1 MTRTCVVAAGG
12 TGGHLFP
19 AQALAEEMARR
30 GWRIVLATDRRGQA
44 FAEHFPAEERLA
56 LDSATG
62 SGPFGL
68 LKAGVKIAAGVL
80 QARKAFRRLDASV
93 VVGFGG
99 YPSAPSLLA
108 AMSMGLPTLIHE
120 QNAVLGRTNRLL
132 AKRVGV
138 VASAFPTLGRLPEG
152 LKDRLEVVG
161 NPVRPPI
168 AALEDKP
175 YEAPGAR
182 GAIHLLV
189 TGGSQGA
196 RILSDTV
203 PRAIAT
209 LPDKLRRRLVVVQ
222 QARPEFVDAAR
233 DTYAAAG
240 VKAEVAPFFGDMAA
254 RLGKAHLAIG
264 RAGASTCTELAVVG
278 LPSILVPLKIATDD
292 HQRFNARGLVEAG
305 GAALILEDDLTVEG
319 LAATLEG
326 ILGEPGRLAKMAE
339 GARSAAL
346 PDAAARLADLVE
358 AQAGRA

>member
-44 FAEHFPAEERLA
+44 FAEHFPADERLA

-62 SGPFGL
+62 SGPIGL
-68 LKAGVKIAAGVL
+68 LKAGIKIAVGVA
-80 QARKAFRRLDASV
+80 QARKAFRRLGVSV

-120 QNAVLGRTNRLL
+120 QNAVLGRTNRML
-132 AKRVGV
+132 ASRVGT
-138 VASAFPTLGRLPEG
+138 VASAFPTLGRLPDG

-168 AALEDKP
+168 AALAGKT
-175 YEAPGAR
+175 YRAPGAR
-182 GAIHLLV
+182 GDIHLLV

-203 PRAIAT
+203 PKAVAA
-209 LPDKLRRRLVVVQ
+209 LPEALRQRLKVVQ

-233 DTYAAAG
+233 QVYRQADVT
-240 VKAEVAPFFGDMAA
+240 AEVAPFFSDMAV
-254 RLGKAHLAIG
+254 RLSAAQLAIG

-305 GAALILEDDLTVEG
+305 GAVLILEDDLTAEV
-319 LAATLEG
+319 LAGALQEILE
-326 ILGEPGRLAKMAE
+326 EPGRLAAMAD
-339 GARSAAL
+339 GARATAL

-358 AQAGRA
+358 AASA

>member
-44 FAEHFPAEERLA
+44 FAEHFPADERLA

-62 SGPFGL
+62 SGPLGL
-68 LKAGVKIAAGVL
+68 LKAGVRIAAGVL
-80 QARKAFRRLDASV
+80 QARKAFRRLNVSV

-108 AMSMGLPTLIHE
+108 AISMGLPTLIHE
-120 QNAVLGRTNRLL
+120 QNAVLGRTNRML
-132 AKRVGV
+132 AGRVGT

-152 LKDRLEVVG
+152 LKDRLAVVG

-168 AALEDKP
+168 AALAGKP
-175 YEAPGAR
+175 YRAPDAR
-182 GAIHLLV
+182 GDIHLLV

-203 PRAIAT
+203 PRSVAA
-209 LPDKLRRRLVVVQ
+209 LPEALRKRLRVVQ

-233 DTYAAAG
+233 QVYEQAG
-240 VKAEVAPFFGDMAA
+240 VTAEVAPFFSDMAA
-254 RLGKAHLAIG
+254 RLSAAHLAIG
-264 RAGASTCTELAVVG
+264 RTGASTCTELAVVG
-278 LPSILVPLKIATDD
+278 LPSVLVPLKIATDD

-305 GAALILEDDLTVEG
+305 GAVLILEDDLTAEA
-319 LAATLEG
+319 LTKALTE
-326 ILGEPGRLAKMAE
+326 ILQEPGRLARMAD
-339 GARSAAL
+339 GARATAL

-358 AQAGRA
+358 AAA

>member
-44 FAEHFPAEERLA
+44 FAEHFPADERLA

-62 SGPFGL
+62 SGPLGL
-68 LKAGVKIAAGVL
+68 LKAGVRIAAGVL
-80 QARKAFRRLDASV
+80 QARKAFRRLNVSV

-108 AMSMGLPTLIHE
+108 AISMGLPTLIHE
-120 QNAVLGRTNRLL
+120 QNAVLGRTNRML
-132 AKRVGV
+132 AGRVGT

-152 LKDRLEVVG
+152 LKDRLAVVG

-168 AALEDKP
+168 AALAGKP
-175 YEAPGAR
+175 YRAPGAR
-182 GAIHLLV
+182 GDIHLLV

-203 PRAIAT
+203 PRSVAA
-209 LPDKLRRRLVVVQ
+209 LPGALRQRLKVVQ

-233 DTYAAAG
+233 QVYEQAG
-240 VKAEVAPFFGDMAA
+240 VTAEVAPFFSDMAA
-254 RLGKAHLAIG
+254 RLSAAHLAIG

-278 LPSILVPLKIATDD
+278 LPSVLVPLKIATDD

-305 GAALILEDDLTVEG
+305 GAVLILEDDLTAEA
-319 LAATLEG
+319 LTKALTE
-326 ILGEPGRLAKMAE
+326 ILQEPGRLARMAD
-339 GARSAAL
+339 GARATAL

-358 AQAGRA
+358 AAA

>member
-44 FAEHFPAEERLA
+44 FAEHFPADERLA

-62 SGPFGL
+62 SGPLGL
-68 LKAGVKIAAGVL
+68 LKAGVRIAAGVL
-80 QARKAFRRLDASV
+80 QARKAFRRLNVSV

-108 AMSMGLPTLIHE
+108 AISMGLPTLIHE
-120 QNAVLGRTNRLL
+120 QNAVLGRTNRML
-132 AKRVGV
+132 AGRVGT

-152 LKDRLEVVG
+152 LKDRLAVVG

-168 AALEDKP
+168 AALAGKP
-175 YEAPGAR
+175 YRAPGAR
-182 GAIHLLV
+182 GDIHLLV

-203 PRAIAT
+203 PRSVAA
-209 LPDKLRRRLVVVQ
+209 LPEALRKRLKVVQ

-233 DTYAAAG
+233 QVYEQAG
-240 VKAEVAPFFGDMAA
+240 VTAEVAPFFSDMAA
-254 RLGKAHLAIG
+254 RLSAAHLAIG

-278 LPSILVPLKIATDD
+278 LPSVLVPLKIATDD

-305 GAALILEDDLTVEG
+305 GAVLILEDDLTAEA
-319 LAATLEG
+319 LTKALTE
-326 ILGEPGRLAKMAE
+326 ILQEPGRLARMAD
-339 GARSAAL
+339 GARATAL

-358 AQAGRA
+358 AAA

>member
-44 FAEHFPAEERLA
+44 FAEHFPADERLA

-62 SGPFGL
+62 SGPLGL
-68 LKAGVKIAAGVL
+68 LKAGVRIAAGVL
-80 QARKAFRRLDASV
+80 QARKAFRRLNVSV

-108 AMSMGLPTLIHE
+108 AISMGLPTLIHE
-120 QNAVLGRTNRLL
+120 QNAVLGRTNRML
-132 AKRVGV
+132 AGRVGT

-152 LKDRLEVVG
+152 LKDRLAVVG

-168 AALEDKP
+168 AALAGKP
-175 YEAPGAR
+175 YRAPDAR
-182 GAIHLLV
+182 GDIHLLV

-203 PRAIAT
+203 PKAVAA
-209 LPDKLRRRLVVVQ
+209 LPEALRKRLEVVQ

-233 DTYAAAG
+233 QVYEQAG
-240 VKAEVAPFFGDMAA
+240 VTAEVAPFFSDMAA
-254 RLGKAHLAIG
+254 RLSAAHLAIG

-278 LPSILVPLKIATDD
+278 LPSVLVPLKIATDD

-305 GAALILEDDLTVEG
+305 GAVLILEDDLTAEA
-319 LAATLEG
+319 LTKALTE
-326 ILGEPGRLAKMAE
+326 ILQEPGRLARMAD
-339 GARSAAL
+339 GARATAL

-358 AQAGRA
+358 AAA

>member
-1 MTRTCVVAAGG
+1 MTKVCVVAAGG

-44 FAEHFPAEERLA
+44 FAEHFPADERLA

-62 SGPFGL
+62 SGPVGL
-68 LKAGVKIAAGVL
+68 LKAGAKIAIGVA

-132 AKRVGV
+132 AGRVGT
-138 VASAFPTLGRLPEG
+138 VASAFPTLGRLPDG

-168 AALEDKP
+168 AALAGKP
-175 YEAPGAR
+175 YRAPGA
-182 GAIHLLV
+182 GDDIHLLV

-203 PRAIAT
+203 PRAIAA
-209 LPDKLRRRLVVVQ
+209 LPEALRKRLKVVQ
-222 QARPEFVDAAR
+222 QARPEFLE
-233 DTYAAAG
+233 AAAVLYAGAG
-240 VKAEVAPFFGDMAA
+240 VAAEVAPFFSDMAA
-254 RLGKAHLAIG
+254 RLAEAHLAIG

-278 LPSILVPLKIATDD
+278 LPSVLVPLKIATDD
-292 HQRFNARGLVEAG
+292 HQRHNASGLVEAG
-305 GAALILEDDLTVEG
+305 GAVLILEDDLTVEG
-319 LAATLEG
+319 LTATLSA
-326 ILGEPGRLAKMAE
+326 ILGEPGRLAAMAE
-339 GARSAAL
+339 GARAAAL

-358 AQAGRA
+358 SAAG

>member
-44 FAEHFPAEERLA
+44 FAEHFPADERLA

-62 SGPFGL
+62 SGPLGL
-68 LKAGVKIAAGVL
+68 LKAGVRIAAGVL
-80 QARKAFRRLDASV
+80 QARKAFRRLNVSV

-108 AMSMGLPTLIHE
+108 AISMGLPTLIHE
-120 QNAVLGRTNRLL
+120 QNAVLGRTNRML
-132 AKRVGV
+132 AGRVGT

-152 LKDRLEVVG
+152 LKDRLAVVG

-168 AALEDKP
+168 AALAGKP
-175 YEAPGAR
+175 YRAPDAR
-182 GAIHLLV
+182 GDIHLLV

-203 PRAIAT
+203 PRSVAA
-209 LPDKLRRRLVVVQ
+209 LPEALRKRLRVVQ

-233 DTYAAAG
+233 QVYEQAG
-240 VKAEVAPFFGDMAA
+240 VTAEVAPFFSDMAA
-254 RLGKAHLAIG
+254 RLSAAHLAIG

-278 LPSILVPLKIATDD
+278 LPSVLVPLKIATDD

-305 GAALILEDDLTVEG
+305 GAVLILEDDLTAEA
-319 LAATLEG
+319 LTKALTE
-326 ILGEPGRLAKMAE
+326 ILQEPGRLARMAD
-339 GARSAAL
+339 GARATAL

-358 AQAGRA
+358 AAA

>member
-44 FAEHFPAEERLA
+44 FAEHFPADERLA

-62 SGPFGL
+62 SGPLGL
-68 LKAGVKIAAGVL
+68 LKAGVRIAAGVL
-80 QARKAFRRLDASV
+80 QARKAFRRLNVSV

-108 AMSMGLPTLIHE
+108 AISMGLPTLIHE
-120 QNAVLGRTNRLL
+120 QNAVLGRTNRML
-132 AKRVGV
+132 AGRVGT

-152 LKDRLEVVG
+152 LKDRLAVVG

-168 AALEDKP
+168 AALAGKP
-175 YEAPGAR
+175 YRAPGAR
-182 GAIHLLV
+182 GDIHLLV

-203 PRAIAT
+203 PRSVAA
-209 LPDKLRRRLVVVQ
+209 LPEALRKRLKVVQ

-233 DTYAAAG
+233 QVYEQAG
-240 VKAEVAPFFGDMAA
+240 VTAEVAPFFSDMAA
-254 RLGKAHLAIG
+254 RLSAAHLAIG

-305 GAALILEDDLTVEG
+305 GAVLILEDDLSAEALTKALTE
-319 LAATLEG
+319 
-326 ILGEPGRLAKMAE
+326 ILQEPGRLARMAD
-339 GARSAAL
+339 GARATAL

-358 AQAGRA
+358 AAS